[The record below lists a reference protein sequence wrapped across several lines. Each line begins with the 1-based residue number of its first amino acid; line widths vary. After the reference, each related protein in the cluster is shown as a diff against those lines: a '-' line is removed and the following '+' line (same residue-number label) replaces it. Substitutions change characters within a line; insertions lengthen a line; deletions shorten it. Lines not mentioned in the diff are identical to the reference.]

1 MHTVLEISKEIEEF
15 APKFLK
21 EDYDNVGLMVG
32 DSQKEVKKV
41 LLSLDCTN
49 EVIKEAINLKCDL
62 IINHHPLLFKRPS
75 SIVKGDLIG
84 DKIITLIKEDIALYS
99 CHTNLDSAKNGI
111 NETIVTMLG
120 FKSSKIIE
128 TNESGNGGIGRIV
141 KLEKEMLF
149 SDIIDIVKEK
159 LNIKNMRIVRGNKKV
174 KIIAIINGSG
184 QDFFYKA
191 KNLGADCII
200 TGDTTY
206 HFASD
211 FKEMGVSIID
221 AGHFST
227 EYIVFL
233 KTLEF
238 LKEKFNDIEFITS
251 KKSQDPYEFV
261 WESKNNINI
270 KLNNYICWSK

>member
-1 MHTVLEISKEIEEF
+1 MAKVMEISKEIEEF

-32 DSQKEVKKV
+32 DSKKEIKRV

-49 EVIKEAINLKCDL
+49 EVIKEAINLNCDL

-75 SIVKGDLIG
+75 SIIKGDLIG

-111 NETIVTMLG
+111 NETIVNMLG
-120 FKSSKIIE
+120 FNSSKIIE
-128 TNESGNGGIGRIV
+128 MSGAQNYKDGGIGRIV
-141 KLEKEMLF
+141 KLEKEMSF
-149 SDIIDIVKEK
+149 SELIDIVKEK
-159 LNIKNMRIVRGNKKV
+159 LNIKNMRIVRGNEKV
-174 KIIAIINGSG
+174 NVLAIINGSG

-191 KNLGADCII
+191 KSLGADCII

-238 LKEKFNDIEFITS
+238 LKEKFKDIEFIAS
-251 KKSQDPYEFV
+251 KKSKDPYEFV
-261 WESKNNINI
+261 
-270 KLNNYICWSK
+270 

>member
-1 MHTVLEISKEIEEF
+1 MVKVMEISKEIEEF

-32 DSQKEVKKV
+32 DGQKKVKKV

-49 EVIKEAINLKCDL
+49 EVIKEAMNLKCDL
-62 IINHHPLLFKRPS
+62 IINHHPLLFKRPR

-111 NETIVTMLG
+111 NETIVNMLG
-120 FKSSKIIE
+120 FNSSKIIE
-128 TNESGNGGIGRIV
+128 TNEAGNYKDGGIGRIV
-141 KLEKEMLF
+141 KLEREMLF
-149 SDIIDIVKEK
+149 SELIDLVKEK
-159 LNIKNMRIVRGNKKV
+159 LNIKNMRIVRGNGKV
-174 KIIAIINGSG
+174 KVLAIINGSG

-191 KNLGADCII
+191 KSHGADCII

-238 LKEKFNDIEFITS
+238 LKEKFKDVEFIASEKS
-251 KKSQDPYEFV
+251 KDPYEFV
-261 WESKNNINI
+261 
-270 KLNNYICWSK
+270 